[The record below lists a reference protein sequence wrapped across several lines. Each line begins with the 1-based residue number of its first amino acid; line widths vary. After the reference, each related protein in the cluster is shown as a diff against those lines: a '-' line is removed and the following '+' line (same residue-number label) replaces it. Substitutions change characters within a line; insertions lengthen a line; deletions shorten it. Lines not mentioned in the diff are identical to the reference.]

1 MSFKKIAT
9 DTVVWLLRQ
18 GMKLPVSFLLSL
30 GRGLGRVIYWLPN
43 QRKHV
48 ARINIGL
55 CFPDMTAAQRKRL
68 LKRNM
73 IATGQG
79 LIEQM
84 MSLWCHHDRFLER
97 VTFSGLEHIQADKN
111 GHAPI
116 LLTCHTTSIQFGVRC
131 LNTRLDKPG
140 HMLMRQDN
148 NKVLEAHLTA
158 ARERYAEKVIDKK
171 DMRSLLKS
179 LASGH
184 SVYYAPDQNFS
195 YNFEYIPF
203 FGVDAA
209 TTVALAK
216 LAHVKKIAVLPWF
229 CFRTGH
235 NSWHVEVLPQAE
247 FFGDSDYRQ
256 VLLQMHALFEQQIEK
271 YPEQYLWVHRRF
283 KTHPKGKNHLYQ

>member
-1 MSFKKIAT
+1 MSFEKIAT

-18 GMKLPVSFLLSL
+18 WMRLPVPFLLSL
-30 GRGLGRVIYWLPN
+30 GRGLGRIIYWLPN
-43 QRKHV
+43 KRKHV
-48 ARINIGL
+48 AKVNIGL
-55 CFPDMTAAQRKRL
+55 CFPEMQAEDSKQL
-68 LKRNM
+68 LKANM

-84 MSLWCHHDRFLER
+84 MSLWCHHDRF
-97 VTFSGLEHIQADKN
+97 VQHVSFSGLEHIQTDEN
-111 GHAPI
+111 GRAPI

-131 LNTRLDKPG
+131 LNTRLNKPG

-171 DMRSLLKS
+171 DMRTLLRS
-179 LASGH
+179 LAQGNP
-184 SVYYAPDQNFS
+184 VYYAPDQNFS

-216 LAHVKKIAVLPWF
+216 LAHVKNIAVVPWF
-229 CFRTGH
+229 CFRTGT
-235 NSWHVEVLPQAE
+235 NTWHVEVLPRAE
-247 FFGDSDYRQ
+247 FFGAADYRQ
-256 VLLQMHALFEQQIEK
+256 VLLDMHALFEQHIKK

-283 KTHPKGKNHLYQ
+283 KTHPQGKNYLYK